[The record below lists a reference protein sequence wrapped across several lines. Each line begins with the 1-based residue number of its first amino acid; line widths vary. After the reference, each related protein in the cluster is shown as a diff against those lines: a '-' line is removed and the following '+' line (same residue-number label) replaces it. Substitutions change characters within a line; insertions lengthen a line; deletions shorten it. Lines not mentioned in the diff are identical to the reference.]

1 MNEGARAMKSRL
13 LSAALAAWLA
23 LSPIA
28 AEANNRHGGGVG
40 VWHGGGWGWHGAPAW
55 GWRGGW
61 GWHGGGC
68 WGCGW
73 AIAGGILAGTAL
85 AAGALAYPWY
95 YPPPAYYAP
104 PPVYYSPAPA
114 WYPQHWMYQGQY
126 GQ

>member
-1 MNEGARAMKSRL
+1 MKSRL
-13 LSAALAAWLA
+13 LSATLAASLA

-28 AEANNRHGGGVG
+28 AEANNWHGGGVG
-40 VWHGGGWGWHGAPAW
+40 VWHG
-55 GWRGGW
+55 GGW

-104 PPVYYSPAPA
+104 PPAYYPPPQPY
-114 WYPQHWMYQGQY
+114 YPQQQWMYQGPNGPVAY
-126 GQ
+126 PPH